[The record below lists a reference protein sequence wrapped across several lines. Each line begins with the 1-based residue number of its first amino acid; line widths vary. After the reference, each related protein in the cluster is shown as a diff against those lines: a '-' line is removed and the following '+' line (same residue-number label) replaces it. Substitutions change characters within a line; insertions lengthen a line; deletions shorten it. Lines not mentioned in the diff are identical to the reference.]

1 MDVNTIDTSEN
12 VVMPNPDDVINDIFD
27 AVLNGDIGTRD
38 YCAKDPFGTKL
49 YKTTPKERSFLCQN
63 RTVTLAVFHIVIAAS
78 YEFSPEDRKMMFD
91 DVNNMA
97 KAVAVKYGARSLV
110 NERYWLTKNA
120 VDESNQ
126 NVVTVVVPFEIQFF
140 HTPYSFDKTI
150 SDEKIIWDAYCRRVN
165 VTQSVQ
171 NGRRLFPSDFGK
183 EYKHARK
190 TYQIVG
196 VDLKNPERRVSVVR
210 YSRNSNPDATT
221 VGRGELGRIL
231 YVNEAEDFDAL
242 AAEKAAEEVRL
253 FNTNKKLLRMR
264 LDASGIDVMHR
275 EIFSL
280 GGSDYM
286 LTGIQPRARRYTFS
300 ALCLDETGP
309 RAGKT
314 VKFTYDEVI
323 NEIFAERCAP

>member
-1 MDVNTIDTSEN
+1 MDVSTIDTSEN

-38 YCAKDPFGTKL
+38 YCAKDPFGTKR

-63 RTVTLAVFHIVIAAS
+63 RTVTLAVFHIVIAAA
-78 YEFSPEDRKMMFD
+78 YEFSPEDRKTMFD
-91 DVNNMA
+91 DVSDVAN
-97 KAVAVKYGARSLV
+97 AVAAKYGARVLV
-110 NERYWLTKNA
+110 NERQWLTKNA
-120 VDESNQ
+120 VNESNQ
-126 NVVTVVVPFEIQFF
+126 NVVTVVVPFEIQLF

-165 VTQSVQ
+165 VTQNVHY
-171 NGRRLFPSDFGK
+171 GRRLFPSDFGK

-190 TYQIVG
+190 TCQIAG

-210 YSRNSNPDATT
+210 YSQNSKPEATT
-221 VGRGELGRIL
+221 VDRVELGRIL
-231 YVNEAEDFDAL
+231 YVNETEDLVAL
-242 AAEKAAEEVRL
+242 AAEKTAEEARL
-253 FNTNKKLLRMR
+253 FNADKKLLRMR
-264 LDASGIDVMHR
+264 LDASGIDVTYR
-275 EIFSL
+275 EVFSL

-286 LTGIQPRARRYTFS
+286 LTGIQPRAKRYTFS

-323 NEIFAERCAP
+323 DEIFSERCTH